1 MKKQDKIIKIDYFL
15 RTNKTSF
22 IWNQIEAESD
32 FYYQLILQTDIGNLT
47 MHLNV
52 EDTPYTLITCT
63 SNLEWDDSLIPL
75 YYKKANE
82 WMLISDIL
90 RVIIDLEA
98 KRIVFSY
105 TYTAQEDF
113 FDPASLIAMAD
124 SLVQKVLETCLPA
137 IHELKKMKTEDIIK

>member
-22 IWNQIEAESD
+22 IWNQFEVESD
-32 FYYQLILQTDIGNLT
+32 FYYQLILPTDIGTLT
-47 MHLNV
+47 VHLNI
-52 EDTPYTLITCT
+52 EDTPYTLITCS
-63 SNLEWDDSLIPL
+63 SNLAWDDSLLPQ

-82 WMLISDIL
+82 WMVISDIL
-90 RVIIDLEA
+90 RVLIDAEA
-98 KRIVFSY
+98 KRIIFSY

-113 FDPASLIAMAD
+113 FDPASLIAMSD

-137 IHELKKMKTEDIIK
+137 VLELKRNEE

>member
-1 MKKQDKIIKIDYFL
+1 MKKQDKIIKIDHFL

-22 IWNQIEAESD
+22 IWNQFEVESD
-32 FYYQLILQTDIGNLT
+32 FYYQLILPTDIGTLT
-47 MHLNV
+47 VHLNI
-52 EDTPYTLITCT
+52 EDTPYTLITCS
-63 SNLEWDDSLIPL
+63 SNLAWDDSLIPQ

-82 WMLISDIL
+82 WMVISDIL
-90 RVIIDLEA
+90 RVIIDSEA

-113 FDPASLIAMAD
+113 FDPASLIAMAN

-137 IHELKKMKTEDIIK
+137 FLELK

>member
-22 IWNQIEAESD
+22 IWNQFEVESD
-32 FYYQLILQTDIGNLT
+32 FYYQLILPTDIGTLT
-47 MHLNV
+47 VHLNI
-52 EDTPYTLITCT
+52 EDTPYTLITCS
-63 SNLEWDDSLIPL
+63 SNLAWDDSLLPQ

-82 WMLISDIL
+82 WMVISDIL
-90 RVIIDLEA
+90 RVIIDAEA
-98 KRIVFSY
+98 KRIIFSY

-113 FDPASLIAMAD
+113 FDPASLIAMSD

-137 IHELKKMKTEDIIK
+137 VLELKRNEE

>member
-22 IWNQIEAESD
+22 VWNQFEVESD
-32 FYYQLILQTDIGNLT
+32 FYYQLILPTDMGTLT
-47 MHLNV
+47 MYLNV
-52 EDTPYTLITCT
+52 EDTPYTLITC
-63 SNLEWDDSLIPL
+63 SFNIPWDDSFIPR

-90 RVIIDLEA
+90 RVIIDVES
-98 KRIVFSY
+98 KRIIFSY

-113 FDPASLIAMAD
+113 FDPASLMAMAD
-124 SLVQKVLETCLPA
+124 SLIQKVLETCLPDL
-137 IHELKKMKTEDIIK
+137 IQLKIED

>member
-1 MKKQDKIIKIDYFL
+1 MKKQDKIIKIDHFL

-22 IWNQIEAESD
+22 IWNQFEVESD
-32 FYYQLILQTDIGNLT
+32 FYYQLILPTDIGTLT
-47 MHLNV
+47 VHLNI
-52 EDTPYTLITCT
+52 EDTPYTLITCS
-63 SNLEWDDSLIPL
+63 SNIAWDDSLIPQ

-82 WMLISDIL
+82 WMVISDIL
-90 RVIIDLEA
+90 RVIIDVEA

-113 FDPASLIAMAD
+113 FDPASLIAMAN

-137 IHELKKMKTEDIIK
+137 FLELK

>member
-22 IWNQIEAESD
+22 IWNQFEVESD
-32 FYYQLILQTDIGNLT
+32 FYYQLILPTDIGTLT
-47 MHLNV
+47 VHLNI
-52 EDTPYTLITCT
+52 EDTPYTLITCS
-63 SNLEWDDSLIPL
+63 SNLAWDDSLLPH

-82 WMLISDIL
+82 WMVISDIL
-90 RVIIDLEA
+90 RVIIDAEA
-98 KRIVFSY
+98 KRIIFSY

-113 FDPASLIAMAD
+113 FDPASLIAMSD

-137 IHELKKMKTEDIIK
+137 VLELKRNEE

>member
-22 IWNQIEAESD
+22 IWNQFEVDLD
-32 FYYQLILQTDIGNLT
+32 FYYELILPTDSGTLT
-47 MHLNV
+47 LHLNI
-52 EDTPYTLITCT
+52 EDTPYTLITC
-63 SNLEWDDSLIPL
+63 SFNIEWDDSLVPL

-90 RVIIDLEA
+90 RVIIDIEA
-98 KRIVFSY
+98 KRIIFSY

-137 IHELKKMKTEDIIK
+137 LLEIKKNED

>member
-22 IWNQIEAESD
+22 IWNQFEVDLD
-32 FYYQLILQTDIGNLT
+32 FYYELILPTDIGTLT
-47 MHLNV
+47 LHLNI
-52 EDTPYTLITCT
+52 EDTPYTLITC
-63 SNLEWDDSLIPL
+63 SFNIEWDDSLVPL

-90 RVIIDLEA
+90 RVIIDIEA
-98 KRIVFSY
+98 KRIIFSY

-137 IHELKKMKTEDIIK
+137 LLEIKKNEN

>member
-1 MKKQDKIIKIDYFL
+1 MKKQDKIIKLDYFL

-22 IWNQIEAESD
+22 VWNQFEVESD
-32 FYYQLILQTDIGNLT
+32 FYYQLIIPTDIGTLT
-47 MHLNV
+47 LHLNV
-52 EDTPYTLITCT
+52 EDTPYTLITC
-63 SNLEWDDSLIPL
+63 SFNLVWDDSLLPL

-90 RVIIDLEA
+90 RVIVDIEA
-98 KRIVFSY
+98 KRIIFSY

-124 SLVQKVLETCLPA
+124 SLVQKVLETCLPEF
-137 IHELKKMKTEDIIK
+137 IELKKSEE

>member
-22 IWNQIEAESD
+22 IWNQFEVDLD
-32 FYYQLILQTDIGNLT
+32 FYYELILPTDIGTLT
-47 MHLNV
+47 LHLNI
-52 EDTPYTLITCT
+52 EDTPYTLITC
-63 SNLEWDDSLIPL
+63 SFNIEWDDSLVPL

-90 RVIIDLEA
+90 RVIIDIEA
-98 KRIVFSY
+98 KRIIFSY

-137 IHELKKMKTEDIIK
+137 LLEIKKNED

>member
-1 MKKQDKIIKIDYFL
+1 MKKQDKIIKVDYFL

-22 IWNQIEAESD
+22 IWNQFEVESD
-32 FYYQLILQTDIGNLT
+32 FYYQLILPTDIGTLT
-47 MHLNV
+47 VHLNI
-52 EDTPYTLITCT
+52 EDTPYTLITCS
-63 SNLEWDDSLIPL
+63 SNLAWDDSLLPQ

-82 WMLISDIL
+82 WMVISDIL
-90 RVIIDLEA
+90 RVIIDAEA

-113 FDPASLIAMAD
+113 FDPASLIAMSD

-137 IHELKKMKTEDIIK
+137 VLELKKNEE